1 MTATSTAT
9 AANSIDLPNT
19 SAVSTRVLLFAG
31 AVAGPLF
38 ALLAAGQVL
47 LRDGFDLRR
56 HPLSLLA
63 TGGPGFVQIINFL
76 LAGLGVVCLAIA
88 VRRTVTDGVGRRW
101 LARLIAVFGLGLIAS
116 GVFVMDPENGFPI
129 GTTEEPA
136 SEMSWHGIAHIVAA
150 TVAFTGLAVAC
161 IVLTV
166 RMVAAPRRLGGGAE
180 CVRRACLSGTGKSVV
195 GEHPTRRHRPGWVH
209 LDDCAVTVAAAI
221 ILGPL
226 TPNTLPLVP
235 D

>member
-1 MTATSTAT
+1 MSATSTAPAT
-9 AANSIDLPNT
+9 TSIELP
-19 SAVSTRVLLFAG
+19 SGSRVSTRVLLFAG

-38 ALLAAGQVL
+38 AMLATGQVL

-63 TGGPGFVQIINFL
+63 TGGPGFVQIGNFI
-76 LAGLGVVCLAIA
+76 LAGLGVLCLAIA

-101 LARLIAVFGLGLIAS
+101 LARLIAVFGLGLAAS

-129 GTTEEPA
+129 GTPEGPA
-136 SEMSWHGIAHIVAA
+136 AAMSWHGIAHIAAA

-166 RMVAAPRRLGGGAE
+166 RMVR
-180 CVRRACLSGTGKSVV
+180 RRAGWAAVLNACAALVFLAPVNPAWASVQ
-195 GEHPTRRHRPGWVH
+195 
-209 LDDCAVTVAAAI
+209 LAVTALVAFTWTTALSVWLLRSPSAR
-221 ILGPL
+221 
-226 TPNTLPLVP
+226 
-235 D
+235 